1 MPDTTNNKK
10 LIRPFYNEF
19 SGEATGWSGPIN
31 TDWDYIDAAFG
42 DVTNLTQ
49 VSDTHNLSEANYRN
63 LVLQSGSTLTGN
75 VRYNIPSAVGGQWIV
90 RNATNGPFTFT
101 IGTTN
106 VSGTTV
112 VIPQGQAEIVYSD
125 KLGNI
130 RLARSTAAPSSS
142 LSTSTT
148 ISEITASNILY
159 NNGGFLG
166 GLGTSGSGNVALVTN
181 ATMTGTTIS
190 NAASVRVGT
199 ATPVSGGNESVSILC
214 PANTGG
220 ALVRLNTDTNAY
232 FAGFNAGNF
241 LTFNVNGNNLFSGPD
256 LAINSGFSAARARFV
271 NNTDWASE
279 FYNYSS
285 GAAGNGAAV
294 FRVNNISNALAGFCF
309 NGPTIIGNIT
319 TNGSAVSY
327 NTSSDRRLKENIQPV
342 TGTTGLSLVAQLR
355 PVTFEWINNPA
366 LGEVLGF
373 IADEVQQ
380 VIPQAVT
387 GQSNAVDAEGNPVY
401 QGIDLSK
408 LVPVLTAA
416 LQEAATQINAL
427 SARVAALEAKA

>member
-1 MPDTTNNKK
+1 MPNYTTNKK
-10 LIRPFYNEF
+10 LIRPTYNEY
-19 SGEATGWSGPIN
+19 SSEATGWSGPIN

-42 DVTNLTQ
+42 NVTNLTQ
-49 VSDTHNLSEANYRN
+49 TSNSHDLGEADYRN
-63 LVLQSGSTLTGN
+63 LVLQSESTLTGN
-75 VRYNIPSAVGGQWIV
+75 VRYNIPSTVGGQWIV
-90 RNATNGPFTFT
+90 RNATNGAFTFT

-106 VSGTTV
+106 LSGTTV

-130 RLARSTAAPSSS
+130 RLARSTAPSSS
-142 LSTSTT
+142 ISTSTT
-148 ISEITASNILY
+148 ISGIAASNILY
-159 NNGGFLG
+159 NNAGVLG
-166 GLGTSGSGNVALVTN
+166 GLGTSGTGNVALVSN
-181 ATMTGTTIS
+181 ATMTGTTIN
-190 NAASVRVGT
+190 NAAAVRVGT
-199 ATPVSGGNESVSILC
+199 ATPVSGGNESVSISC
-214 PANTGG
+214 PSNTGG
-220 ALVRLNTDTNAY
+220 ALVRLTTDTNAY
-232 FAGFNAGNF
+232 FAGFNAGNL

-256 LAINSGFSAARARFV
+256 LATNSGFSAARARFV
-271 NNTDWASE
+271 NNTNWAGE

-285 GAAGNGAAV
+285 GAGGNGAAV
-294 FRVNNISNALAGFCF
+294 FRVDNISNALAAFCF
-309 NGPTIIGNIT
+309 NSGTIIGSIT

-342 TGTTGLSLVAQLR
+342 TGTTGLSLVSQLR

-380 VIPQAVT
+380 VIPQAVA
-387 GQSNAVDAEGNPVY
+387 GQPNAVDAEGNPIY

-427 SARVAALEAKA
+427 SARVAALEAKP